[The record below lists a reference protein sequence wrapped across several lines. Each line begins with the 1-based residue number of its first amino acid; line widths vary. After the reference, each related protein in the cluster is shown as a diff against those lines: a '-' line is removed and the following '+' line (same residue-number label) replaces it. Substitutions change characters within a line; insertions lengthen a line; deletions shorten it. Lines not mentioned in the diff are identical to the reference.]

1 MSRIKLTIILMKYTI
16 YLLFKWIG
24 TNIFTSSLVA
34 SQLMPIMYSGS
45 EDGNIRIIDLRLN
58 GMTVLLKR

>member
-58 GMTVLLKR
+58 GTTVLLIR